1 MANKSCIVIGGGG
14 HARVVMDALLL
25 LGFEIQGFTDI
36 IPKQISL
43 HGKKITY
50 LGTDE
55 TYLEGPSKKDIQLV
69 NGIGSVGNPENRRGI
84 FKRFKQAGYSF
95 LTVIHPS
102 AVVARDVTFG
112 EGVQVMAGAIIQTGC
127 KTGNN
132 VIINTRASV
141 DHDCVIGDHV
151 HIAPGAVLSGNVTVD
166 ENTHIGTGAS
176 IVQGIRIPAE
186 TLVKAGST
194 ISHSYSVE
202 RMVQ

>member
-50 LGTDE
+50 LGADE
-55 TYLEGPSKKDIQLV
+55 EYLEKSNKKDIQFV
-69 NGIGSVGNPENRRGI
+69 NGIGSVGNPENRREI
-84 FKRFKQAGYSF
+84 FKRFKQAGHSF

-102 AVVARDVTFG
+102 AVVAQGVTVG
-112 EGVQVMAGAIIQTGC
+112 EGVQIMAGAIIQTGC
-127 KTGNN
+127 KIGNN

-186 TLVKAGST
+186 TFVKAGST